1 MVRQIE
7 TGSKYGKQIVEVLKG
22 ADAHMTIKEIAEAIG
37 CNSSAVTGFM
47 TSLVKKEVAE
57 KIEAEDGAKRYK
69 LLEDIELVEKASNA
83 KSEGLTEKGAAL
95 LEKFKAFHAQ
105 EGDFMAHL
113 ADDFLD
119 EAMFTSKI
127 GIVGTL
133 RPLVKRELVIKG
145 EVEVPTAEGGV
156 VKKAVYQLTP
166 EGLAYKG

>member
-1 MVRQIE
+1 MVKQIE
-7 TGSKYGKQIVEVLKG
+7 TGSKYGKEIVEVLKG

-37 CNSSAVTGFM
+37 CKSSSVTGFM

-69 LLEDIELVEKASNA
+69 LLEDIELVEKAANA
-83 KSEGLTEKGAAL
+83 KSNGLTERGANL

-119 EAMFTSKI
+119 EDMFTSKI
-127 GIVGTL
+127 GIIGTL
-133 RPLVKRELVIKG
+133 RPLVTKELVIKG

-166 EGLAYKG
+166 AGLAYKG